1 MNLDFGEDEVCE
13 EVEEGEDETGKGSN
27 KGKPLIVG
35 EVLAL
40 EIRNPV
46 ELGHF

>member
-1 MNLDFGEDEVCE
+1 MNLDFGENEVCE
-13 EVEEGEDETGKGSN
+13 EVEEGKDETGKRSN

-46 ELGHF
+46 KLGHS